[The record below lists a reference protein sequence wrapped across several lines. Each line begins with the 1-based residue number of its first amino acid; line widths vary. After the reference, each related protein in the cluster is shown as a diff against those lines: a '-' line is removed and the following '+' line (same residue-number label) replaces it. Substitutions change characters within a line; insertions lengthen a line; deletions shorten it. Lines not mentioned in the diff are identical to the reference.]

1 MNLNR
6 AFTIKPSILDRVL
19 GTEIDLK
26 RDLENLLN
34 TRTACISRVNHLP
47 QLQKSLLDYGIAN
60 FAVTRQKN
68 QQLNFCQQLQM
79 IIKNH
84 EPRFKEVIV
93 RLPECEAQHDNVLH
107 LYIEGYLSAKPE
119 DELIIFAATFNPT
132 TRHFYV

>member
-1 MNLNR
+1 
-6 AFTIKPSILDRVL
+6 LDRVL

-34 TRTACISRVNHLP
+34 TRTACISRVNYLP

-79 IIKNH
+79 IIKNY

-93 RLPECEAQHDNVLH
+93 RLSEYKMQAQATNVLH
-107 LYIEGYLSAKPE
+107 LYIEGYLFAKPE
-119 DELIIFAATFNPT
+119 TELMIFMATFNPA